1 MSYTG
6 LLSERINRFERQA
19 WDDTGA
25 AVGAAAG
32 DVGNRWHGQS
42 AGRHTRSHS
51 PRTSGDFASSDN
63 VGGGGGEGRGRGDES
78 DGRGRSSPP
87 LVYRHDSKHTPSPF
101 DYDVGIARL
110 QRTFNK
116 ADWARVDEGFASAT
130 STAAGSTA
138 THSAAAV
145 LAPTETTHG
154 TERSLDQVSSGAQS

>member
-63 VGGGGGEGRGRGDES
+63 VGGGGEEGRGGES

-87 LVYRHDSKHTPSPF
+87 LVYRHDSKHPPSPF

-110 QRTFNK
+110 QRTFDK
-116 ADWARVDEGFASAT
+116 ADWARVDEGFATAT
-130 STAAGSTA
+130 STTGGSTA
-138 THSAAAV
+138 AHSVATTPAPTHSA
-145 LAPTETTHG
+145 HG
-154 TERSLDQVSSGAQS
+154 VQRSLDQVSGIAQS